1 MMSHRIILTFISVCL
16 QVVSLLTGGEETA
29 ANDMK
34 NSLGQNPNHES
45 GVDMAFDA
53 LMDLEKNSDL
63 SDFMRNYI
71 ESSDTME
78 SLWRVDNNKLRTN
91 RVTEG
96 VLR

>member
-1 MMSHRIILTFISVCL
+1 MKNISVA
-16 QVVSLLTGGEETA
+16 QSPH
-29 ANDMK
+29 N
-34 NSLGQNPNHES
+34 ES

-63 SDFMRNYI
+63 SDFMKNYI

>member
-1 MMSHRIILTFISVCL
+1 M
-16 QVVSLLTGGEETA
+16 VSLLTGGEETA
-29 ANDMK
+29 AQDMK
-34 NSLGQNPNHES
+34 TSFHES

-63 SDFMRNYI
+63 SDFMKNYI

-78 SLWRVDNNKLRTN
+78 SLWRVNNNKLRTN
-91 RVTEG
+91 RETAS

>member
-1 MMSHRIILTFISVCL
+1 M
-16 QVVSLLTGGEETA
+16 VSLLTGGEEA
-29 ANDMK
+29 AAQDMK
-34 NSLGQNPNHES
+34 TSLFQAPLHES

-63 SDFMRNYI
+63 SDFMKNYI

-78 SLWRVDNNKLRTN
+78 SLWTVNNNKLRTN
-91 RVTEG
+91 SETES